1 MASIVIE
8 DWMIEEAG
16 LSGTEL
22 LVYALVYGCSQ
33 KGDGCWHGGYDNMMK
48 RTGASRRSTYAA
60 VDSLLAKGLITKST
74 GTIGGKKKTLL
85 MSAEI
90 ARAEIAPQ
98 EVQKMH
104 SPPHPL
110 LENKIKNKDISF
122 SAYAHVE
129 DLFNQPT
136 PSPPPSPSSP
146 FILSSLEKDMCQGDP
161 LRIVRIKRD
170 KVSRLLS
177 PVATEAGM
185 PKDEQERYLDWYCE
199 PVSEGS
205 ATVRAERLDA
215 FTVAGSVKRWMEK
228 VKPQQNGDKKQP
240 LSDYYKDLMQEMDK
254 RFSYGEDTANNP
266 DEQ

>member
-48 RTGASRRSTYAA
+48 RTGASRRSVYSA
-60 VDSLLAKGLITKST
+60 VDSLLEKGLLTKST

-85 MSAEI
+85 MSAEF

-98 EVQKMH
+98 EVQKLH

-110 LENKIKNKDISF
+110 LENKIKNIDISLG
-122 SAYAHVE
+122 AYAHVAT
-129 DLFNQPT
+129 LFDQT
-136 PSPPPSPSSP
+136 APSPAPSPASP
-146 FILSSLEKDMCQGDP
+146 FILSSLEKDMCKGSP
-161 LRIVRIKRD
+161 AFVVRLKRD
-170 KVSRLLS
+170 KVAKILS
-177 PVATEAGM
+177 SVAAEVRM
-185 PKDEQERYLDWYCE
+185 PEEEREKYLDWYCE

-215 FTVAGSVKRWMEK
+215 FTVAGSAKRWMEK
-228 VKPQQNGDKKQP
+228 RRQQNGDRKQP

>member
-48 RTGASRRSTYAA
+48 RTGASRRSVYSA
-60 VDSLLAKGLITKST
+60 VDSLLEKGLLTKST

-85 MSAEI
+85 MSAEF

-98 EVQKMH
+98 EVQKLH

-110 LENKIKNKDISF
+110 LENKIKNKDISLG
-122 SAYAHVE
+122 AYAHVGS
-129 DLFNQPT
+129 LFDQTT
-136 PSPPPSPSSP
+136 PSPTPSPSSP
-146 FILSSLEKDMCQGDP
+146 FILSSLEKDMCHGDP
-161 LRIVRIKRD
+161 SRVVQLKRT
-170 KVSRLLS
+170 KVAGILS
-177 PVATEAGM
+177 QVATEAGM
-185 PKDEQERYLDWYCE
+185 PEEEQEKYLDWYCE

-228 VKPQQNGDKKQP
+228 ARPQQTGDKKQP
-240 LSDYYKDLMQEMDK
+240 LSDYYKNLMREMDK
-254 RFSYGEDTANNP
+254 RFGYGETVTST